1 MTENNYISI
10 SYLIFD
16 MGYYDQCKMQQKR
29 NLEII
34 NINTTKANNKKKNIA
49 RVYRCFKVL
58 REILLAHYLH
68 KQNCKHRW
76 NVENY
81 NLPKVEQKKVYL
93 KIKEIKFYL

>member
-34 NINTTKANNKKKNIA
+34 NINTTKANNKKK
-49 RVYRCFKVL
+49 
-58 REILLAHYLH
+58 
-68 KQNCKHRW
+68 KHSQS
-76 NVENY
+76 
-81 NLPKVEQKKVYL
+81 L
-93 KIKEIKFYL
+93 